1 MRIGRDHQAG
11 ARVTLAVGES
21 ESGLLPGSS
30 PDVNHVKA
38 AKHNPIAAFG
48 ALNDNAGGGGIQHT
62 KPVGAPPIGSA
73 ASSLEANA
81 GCTLWGCSRGASGGK
96 QMKAVR
102 FHQHGGPDVLKY
114 EDAPDPKIQANEVLV
129 KIKTCALNHVD
140 LWLRVG
146 VAAWKLPMPH
156 IVGSDISGEVGEI
169 GALVTRVR
177 PGDRVLLSP
186 GISCGQCEACFK
198 GLDSACRSYT
208 LFGVA
213 VDGGYAE
220 YVKSPEVNVIP
231 IPGDLSFDEAAA
243 VPLVFV
249 TAWHMLMT
257 RAQLKPGEDVLVIG
271 AGSGV
276 GSAAIQLAKL
286 MQARV
291 IAVAGSD
298 EKLEKARA
306 LGADA
311 VINRKKQSI
320 TEEVKRLT
328 NKRGVDVV
336 FEHVGAA
343 VWDACFDSLATYGRL
358 VTCGTTSGPLVTL
371 NLQALYGRQR
381 TILGSFMG
389 GKGELMEAL
398 RFIGQRKLKAVI
410 DSAFP
415 LREAAAAQQKMESG
429 DFFGKIL
436 LHP

>member
-1 MRIGRDHQAG
+1 
-11 ARVTLAVGES
+11 
-21 ESGLLPGSS
+21 
-30 PDVNHVKA
+30 
-38 AKHNPIAAFG
+38 
-48 ALNDNAGGGGIQHT
+48 
-62 KPVGAPPIGSA
+62 
-73 ASSLEANA
+73 
-81 GCTLWGCSRGASGGK
+81 
-96 QMKAVR
+96 MKAVR

-129 KIKTCALNHVD
+129 KIQTCALNHLD
-140 LWLRVG
+140 LWLRLG

-156 IVGSDISGEVGEI
+156 IVGSDISGEVAEI
-169 GALVTRVR
+169 GALVTCVR

-186 GISCGQCEACFK
+186 GSGCGQCEACFK

-208 LFGVA
+208 LFGAA

-257 RAQLKPGEDVLVIG
+257 RAQLKPGEDVLVIS

-320 TEEVKRLT
+320 AEEVKRLT

-343 VWDACFDSLATYGRL
+343 VWDACFDSLTTYGRL